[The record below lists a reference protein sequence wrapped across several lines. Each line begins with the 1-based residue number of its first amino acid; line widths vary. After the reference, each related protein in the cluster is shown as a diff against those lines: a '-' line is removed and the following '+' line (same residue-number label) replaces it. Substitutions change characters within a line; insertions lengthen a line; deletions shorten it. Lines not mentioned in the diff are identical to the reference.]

1 MSLGGCYQ
9 ANVSRMS
16 LLCQI
21 WIFDGR
27 AGSSPHRLDPVVANL
42 DGTGKV
48 LILEGLTTAGTEAAE
63 DFLFN
68 EASMRPIL
76 QQASDP
82 DGSLKSFELLIVTSS
97 IASDALTARV
107 IASRLH

>member
-1 MSLGGCYQ
+1 M
-9 ANVSRMS
+9 
-16 LLCQI
+16 
-21 WIFDGR
+21 
-27 AGSSPHRLDPVVANL
+27 
-42 DGTGKV
+42 
-48 LILEGLTTAGTEAAE
+48 AGTEAAE

-76 QQASDP
+76 QQASNP
-82 DGSLKSFELLIVTSS
+82 DRSLKSFELLIETSS